1 MRFCDTL
8 PGQEYIDLGTPVR
21 EAGSGSLYNQ
31 KCTNLLPLT
40 AANFAS
46 AKVGA
51 AIVDMGKASANPPD
65 DYGGRLRHVVTSVT
79 TGNVTTGIELSD
91 HAEKVL
97 SVLLERLQSKGVL
110 ADTTIS
116 CALVEPNVPQI
127 RGGRSCFEQ
136 ASTKEI
142 LDAIT
147 ALEPQLTADGLPV
160 AINMSL
166 GTHVGPHNGESPLE
180 GYIAGTIAT
189 TDRFVVVAAGNEG
202 GTGHAAKCSL
212 TANEEDLVSVHT
224 GQFCEELLIEFWW
237 DDSQTADLSIEV
249 DIWETRPGNA
259 RVNHGACTIDSSF
272 AATLSTISFVPPHM
286 ATQSLFSA
294 KCYNNFSCIAF
305 AISSVTPKVALPQ
318 LQIRFTLK
326 ALRDIVVNAWIVV
339 AEQNPLTT
347 FVAGRLDGTIMV
359 PASDPS
365 TLSVAGLRT
374 SGQLWEGSSRGPA
387 AQYDPA
393 AVVRASPLMAH
404 LANLG
409 TDFGTSYASPRACAD
424 ATATLADPVK
434 QPKCMDAESLL
445 SQTYGLSTLSQW
457 NPRSG
462 YHKQTT

>member
-326 ALRDIVVNAWIVV
+326 ALRDIVVRTNFKLDYPRGARSLRAALTSAW
-339 AEQNPLTT
+339 PPT
-347 FVAGRLDGTIMV
+347 
-359 PASDPS
+359 
-365 TLSVAGLRT
+365 
-374 SGQLWEGSSRGPA
+374 A
-387 AQYDPA
+387 A
-393 AVVRASPLMAH
+393 
-404 LANLG
+404 
-409 TDFGTSYASPRACAD
+409 
-424 ATATLADPVK
+424 
-434 QPKCMDAESLL
+434 
-445 SQTYGLSTLSQW
+445 
-457 NPRSG
+457 
-462 YHKQTT
+462 